1 MVYYNSNNNNNNSN
15 NNYDYD
21 YDYDYNVNYMDHE
34 IWRPAIFCYALACD
48 IFPEMLQVYDLPY
61 LLESYYNYVFPDPEK
76 ALYIPDL
83 SPEVM

>member
-1 MVYYNSNNNNNNSN
+1 MVNNNININNNSNNINNSN
-15 NNYDYD
+15 NNYDYND
-21 YDYDYNVNYMDHE
+21 PE
-34 IWRPAIFCYALACD
+34 IWRPAIFRYALACD

-61 LLESYYNYVFPDPEK
+61 LLESYYNGVFPDPEK